1 MYAVA
6 LPTAFHVKVG
16 VALARLPDGATMVAA
31 GGGGVPAT
39 VKVIPLLQ
47 GPLPE
52 ALDVTIPHC
61 PAPGFSVALEA
72 IEHAPAPLAQPACAP
87 VYVVRMRPPEL
98 SSTQS
103 MYCVALA
110 TAFQLKVGVLLAML
124 PDGAT
129 SVAAPGGGLATPRP
143 VTPRLQLPP
152 SAA

>member
-1 MYAVA
+1 M
-6 LPTAFHVKVG
+6 LPE
-16 VALARLPDGATMVAA
+16 GATRVAA

-39 VKVIPLLQ
+39 VKVSPLLQ

-52 ALDVTIPHC
+52 ALDVTPPRR
-61 PAPGFSVALEA
+61 PAARFSTTPGA

-124 PDGAT
+124 PEGAT
-129 SVAAPGGGLATPRP
+129 SVAAAGGGVHATVKVRP
-143 VTPRLQLPP
+143 FVQRALPDAVDVP
-152 SAA
+152 AH

>member
-1 MYAVA
+1 M
-6 LPTAFHVKVG
+6 LPE
-16 VALARLPDGATMVAA
+16 GATRVAA

-39 VKVIPLLQ
+39 VKVTPLLA
-47 GPLPE
+47 GPLPD
-52 ALDVTIPHC
+52 ALDVTTHHC
-61 PAPGFSVALEA
+61 PAPGFSVALET

-124 PDGAT
+124 PEGAT
-129 SVAAPGGGLATPRP
+129 SVAAVGGGVPATVKVSPLLQGP
-143 VTPRLQLPP
+143 LPEALDVTTHH
-152 SAA
+152 

>member
-6 LPTAFHVKVG
+6 LATAFQLKVG

-39 VKVIPLLQ
+39 VKAIPLLQ

-52 ALDVTIPHC
+52 ALDVTTHHC
-61 PAPGFSVALEA
+61 PAPGFSVALET

-110 TAFQLKVGVLLAML
+110 TAFQLKVGVLVARL

-129 SVAAPGGGLATPRP
+129 SVAARGGAVEPPTPARP
-143 VTPRLQLPP
+143 RVRWPQ
-152 SAA
+152 SA

>member
-1 MYAVA
+1 M
-6 LPTAFHVKVG
+6 LPEG
-16 VALARLPDGATMVAA
+16 PPPAA
-31 GGGGVPAT
+31 SGGVRVPAP
-39 VKVIPLLQ
+39 VRFIPLLQ

-52 ALDVTIPHC
+52 ALDVTTHHC
-61 PAPGFSVALEA
+61 PAPGFSVALET

-124 PDGAT
+124 DRKST
-129 SVAAPGGGLATPRP
+129 
-143 VTPRLQLPP
+143 RLNSSHGYISYAVFCLKKK
-152 SAA
+152 